1 MTQIVECLKSS
12 GKRMHFMELFPFE
25 QKQHLVVTFLAIL
38 ELMKNQLIIIEQERN
53 FSDIYITGSEAIHD
67 A

>member
-1 MTQIVECLKSS
+1 
-12 GKRMHFMELFPFE
+12 MHFMELFPYE
-25 QKQHLVVTFLAIL
+25 QKEHLVVTFLAIL
-38 ELMKNQLIIIEQERN
+38 ELMKNQLIIIEQEHN